1 MKVKT
6 VSMPLARA
14 LAIEPPKKEK
24 LKKPSFFWNT
34 LVRALSIPELIATKF
49 TYTKTRMEK
58 VKGKPCLILMNHS
71 SFIDLKIASKIFY
84 PRKYF
89 IVSTSDALV
98 GKKWLMKKIGC
109 LPTQKFTADATLP
122 RDIFRAL
129 KELKTSVLL
138 YPEAGYS
145 FDGRTTTLPQ
155 SLGALVKKLNVPVVT
170 VITEGAFLRQPLY
183 NDLLLRKTK
192 ISASVEC
199 VLTPEEIECKSVAE
213 LNAVIQ
219 DKFSFDAFKT
229 QAEKGIQIDEPNR
242 AVGLNRVLYR
252 CPACETEGKM
262 QGVGTRLVCEHC
274 KKTYEMDEYGK
285 MNALDGETEFSHI
298 PDWYDWERACVKKQL
313 KEKRY
318 SFDLDVEIAILC
330 DYKAVYKVGGGK
342 LTHDENGFT
351 LTSETGELLF
361 TQKPLAS
368 HSVNADFNW
377 YEMGDVICIGDRK
390 RLYYCFPKQKDVV
403 AKIRL
408 AAEEL
413 YKMRKAE
420 QSNENE

>member
-1 MKVKT
+1 MKIKT

-14 LAIEPPKKEK
+14 LAIEQPKREK
-24 LKKPSFFWNT
+24 LKKPSFLFNT
-34 LVRALSIPELIATKF
+34 LVRVLSIPDLIATKF
-49 TYTKTRMEK
+49 TYTKTGMEK
-58 VKGKPCLILMNHS
+58 VKGKPCLILMNHC

-122 RDIFRAL
+122 RDILRAL
-129 KELKTSVLL
+129 KEKKTSVLL

-192 ISASVEC
+192 ISAHVEC

-213 LNAVIQ
+213 LNAIIQ
-219 DKFSFDAFKT
+219 EKFSFDAFKT
-229 QAEKGIQIDEPNR
+229 QAEQKIKIDHPHR
-242 AVGLNRVLYR
+242 AQGLNRVLYR
-252 CPACETEGKM
+252 CPACNTEGEM
-262 QGVGTRLVCEHC
+262 QGVGAQLVCGHC

-285 MNALDGETEFSHI
+285 LSAVQGETEFSHI
-298 PDWYDWERACVKKQL
+298 PDWYDWERACVR
-313 KEKRY
+313 KELEEKTY
-318 SFDLDVEIAILC
+318 SLDLDVDVSILC
-330 DYKAVYKVGGGK
+330 DYKGVYSVGGGK
-342 LTHDENGFT
+342 LTHGEDGFT

-361 TQKPLAS
+361 AQKPLAS

-377 YEMGDVICIGDRK
+377 YEMGDVICIGNRK

-403 AKIRL
+403 TKIRL
-408 AAEEL
+408 ATEEL
-413 YKMRKAE
+413 YKMRKSE
-420 QSNENE
+420 Q

>member
-1 MKVKT
+1 MKIKT

-14 LAIEPPKKEK
+14 LAIERPKREK
-24 LKKPSFFWNT
+24 LKKPSFLFNT
-34 LVRALSIPELIATKF
+34 LVRVLSIPDLIATKF
-49 TYTKTRMEK
+49 TYTKTGMEK
-58 VKGKPCLILMNHS
+58 VKGKPCLILMNHC

-129 KELKTSVLL
+129 KEKKTSVLL

-192 ISASVEC
+192 ISAHVEC

-213 LNAVIQ
+213 LNAIIQ

-229 QAEKGIQIDEPNR
+229 QAEQKIKIDHPHR
-242 AVGLNRVLYR
+242 AQGLNRVLYR
-252 CPACETEGKM
+252 CPACNTEGEM
-262 QGVGTRLVCEHC
+262 QGVGAQLVCGHC

-285 MNALDGETEFSHI
+285 LSAVQGETEFSHI
-298 PDWYDWERACVKKQL
+298 PDWYDWERACVR
-313 KEKRY
+313 KELEEKTY
-318 SFDLDVEIAILC
+318 SLDLDVDVSILC
-330 DYKAVYKVGGGK
+330 DYKGVYSVGGGK
-342 LTHDENGFT
+342 LTHGEDGFT

-361 TQKPLAS
+361 AQKPLAS

-403 AKIRL
+403 TKIRL

-413 YKMRKAE
+413 YKMRKSE
-420 QSNENE
+420 Q

>member
-1 MKVKT
+1 MKIKT
-6 VSMPLARA
+6 VAMPLARA

-24 LKKPSFFWNT
+24 LKKPSFLFNT
-34 LVRALSIPELIATKF
+34 LVRALSIPDLLATKF

-58 VKGKPCLILMNHS
+58 VKGKPCLILMNHC

-89 IVSTSDALV
+89 IISTSDALV

-122 RDIFRAL
+122 RDIFRAI
-129 KELKTSVLL
+129 KEKKTSVLL

-192 ISASVEC
+192 ISANVEC
-199 VLTPEEIECKSVAE
+199 VLTPEEIELKSVAE
-213 LNAVIQ
+213 INAIIQ
-219 DKFSFDAFKT
+219 EKFSFDAFKA
-229 QAEKGIQIDEPNR
+229 QAEKQVKIDDPRR
-242 AVGLNRVLYR
+242 AQGLHRVLYR
-252 CPACETEGKM
+252 CPACQTEGKM
-262 QGVGTRLVCEHC
+262 QGENSQLVCEHC
-274 KKTYEMDEYGK
+274 GKTYEMDEYGK
-285 MNALDGETEFSHI
+285 LTAVEGETEFSHI
-298 PDWYDWERACVKKQL
+298 PDWYDWERACVR
-313 KEKRY
+313 KELENKTY
-318 SFDLDVEIAILC
+318 AFDLDVDISILC
-330 DYKAVYKVGGGK
+330 DYNALYEVGKGK
-342 LTHDENGFT
+342 LKHDENGFV

-377 YEMGDVICIGDRK
+377 YEIGDVICIGDRK

-403 AKIRL
+403 TKIRL

-420 QSNENE
+420 PKKD

>member
-6 VSMPLARA
+6 VKMPLEQA
-14 LAIEPPKKEK
+14 LKIQPPKKEK
-24 LKKPSFFWNT
+24 LKKPSFLFNT
-34 LVRALSIPELIATKF
+34 LVRALSIPDLLATKF
-49 TYTKTRMEK
+49 SYTKTRMHE
-58 VKGKPCLILMNHS
+58 VKGRPCLILMNHC

-84 PRKYF
+84 PRRYF
-89 IVSTSDALV
+89 IISTADAMI

-122 RDIFRAL
+122 RDILRAL
-129 KELKTSVLL
+129 KEKKTSVLL

-155 SLGALVKKLNVPVVT
+155 SLGALVKRLEVPIVT

-199 VLTPEEIECKSVAE
+199 ILTPEEIKEKSVDE
-213 LNAVIQ
+213 LNAILGER
-219 DKFSFDAFKT
+219 FSFDAFKT
-229 QAEKGIQIDEPNR
+229 QAEKQIKIDEPNR
-242 AVGLNRVLYR
+242 AQGLHRVLYR
-252 CPACETEGKM
+252 CPACQTEGQM
-262 QGVGTRLVCEHC
+262 QGVGDTLACGAC
-274 KKTYEMDEYGK
+274 GKSYFMDEYGK
-285 MNALDGETEFSHI
+285 LQALQGETEFSHI
-298 PDWYDWERACVKKQL
+298 PGWYDWERACVR
-313 KEKRY
+313 KELEENSY
-318 SFDLDVEIAILC
+318 SFDLEVDISILC
-330 DYKAVYKVGGGK
+330 DYKAIYEVGKGRLLHGQ
-342 LTHDENGFT
+342 DGFV
-351 LTSETGELLF
+351 LQSETGETLF

-377 YEMGDVICIGDRK
+377 YEIGDIICIGDRK
-390 RLYYCFPKQKDVV
+390 RLFYCFPKQKDVV
-403 AKIRL
+403 TKIRL

-420 QSNENE
+420 Q